1 MKKRTDKS
9 ANDKLVDSNVKKM
22 TRLEAIRKSGYL
34 AVTAATTMILLS
46 NPLNVQAATGSPSPP
61 PNP

>member
-1 MKKRTDKS
+1 MKKSTDES
-9 ANDKLVDSNVKKM
+9 VNDKLVDSNVKKM

-46 NPLNVQAATGSPSPP
+46 NPLNAHAGSPSPP

>member
-1 MKKRTDKS
+1 MKKRTDES
-9 ANDKLVDSNVKKM
+9 RNDKLVDSNVKKM

-46 NPLNVQAATGSPSPP
+46 NPMNAQAATGSPAPP
-61 PNP
+61 P